1 MRGSKTDFVT
11 CTWTKVKRYPDMAFI
26 VFEGLDGAGKSTLI
40 ELLKQHLK
48 NNHTPLVLTREP
60 GGTELGD
67 EIRQLLLRT
76 KGETPVSRA
85 ELFLYQA
92 GRAQH
97 VEKVI
102 RPSLAKNIWVLC
114 DRYYA
119 STVAFQCGGREL
131 DRKMV
136 NQLNMMAIDGVEPDL
151 WVLLDLT
158 TEEAAKRMQ
167 GRELDRF
174 ESENRDFHERVRKTY
189 LDLAKEDPKKWLVL
203 DASVTSDKL
212 FQTLILRLQELELLK

>member
-1 MRGSKTDFVT
+1 
-11 CTWTKVKRYPDMAFI
+11 MAFI

-48 NNHTPLVLTREP
+48 NSNTPLVLTREP

-67 EIRQLLLRT
+67 EIRQLLLR
-76 KGETPVSRA
+76 KEGDAPVSRA

-97 VEKVI
+97 VEKI
-102 RPSLAKNIWVLC
+102 IKPSLAKNIWVLC

-119 STVAFQCGGREL
+119 STVAFQSGGREL
-131 DRKMV
+131 NRKV
-136 NQLNMMAIDGVEPDL
+136 IDQLNEIAVDGVEPDL

-174 ESENRDFHERVRKTY
+174 ESENREFHERVRKSY
-189 LDLAKEDPKKWLVL
+189 LSLAKASPQNWLVL
-203 DASVTSDKL
+203 DASVSPEKL
-212 FQTLILRLQELELLK
+212 FKTLISRLQELELLA

>member
-1 MRGSKTDFVT
+1 
-11 CTWTKVKRYPDMAFI
+11 MALI

-48 NNHTPLVLTREP
+48 KTSTPLVLTREP
-60 GGTELGD
+60 GGTTLGD
-67 EIRQLLLRT
+67 EIRQLLLR
-76 KGETPVSRA
+76 KDGEAPVSRA

-102 RPSLAKNIWVLC
+102 KPALEKNTWVLC

-131 DRKMV
+131 NRKMV
-136 NQLNMMAIDGVEPDL
+136 DQLNEIAIDGVEPDL

-174 ESENRDFHERVRKTY
+174 ESENRDFHERVRKSY
-189 LDLAKEDPKKWLVL
+189 LILANASPQKWLVL
-203 DASVTSDKL
+203 DASFSPEKL
-212 FQTLILRLQELELLK
+212 FKTLISRLEELELLA